1 MNKNKTARDF
11 YDQEA
16 QNYKKMYEPGYEHY
30 PANLIRL
37 KLIIKRLNE
46 NKARKIL
53 DVGCGTAIP
62 MIKLL
67 KQGFDVEGFDYSKHM
82 VEFGKFELESAKYS
96 SNRVFHADLENNKT
110 MPKRKFD
117 GILAL
122 GVFPHI
128 KKEKVALRNIKNCL
142 TKNGKTYIEFRNE
155 LFAAFS
161 MNKYSADFFL
171 NELIELEKLPIK

>member
-53 DVGCGTAIP
+53 DAGCGTAIP

-67 KQGFDVEGFDYSKHM
+67 KQGFDVEGFVDK
-82 VEFGKFELESAKYS
+82 A
-96 SNRVFHADLENNKT
+96 
-110 MPKRKFD
+110 
-117 GILAL
+117 I
-122 GVFPHI
+122 GV
-128 KKEKVALRNIKNCL
+128 
-142 TKNGKTYIEFRNE
+142 
-155 LFAAFS
+155 
-161 MNKYSADFFL
+161 SADFHNPPL
-171 NELIELEKLPIK
+171 VNTKQQGGCG